1 MKQKKQN
8 LVNYVKNSV
17 NSLSEQKIG
26 SFDVFF
32 HDRFEN
38 DISFKEIV
46 EKINRLLPYDF
57 LSLIDVV
64 YVGNFDFFEKRNI
77 NASYMN
83 GAIYVSPKQDNFND
97 LLDDIVHEI
106 SHAVLERYEEYFYA
120 DGQVEDNFLS
130 KRSKLQK
137 ILKYHD
143 YDISEYD
150 FSNTE
155 YNDMF
160 DQFLYKN
167 IGYEKLNNMTIGLFL
182 APYSITS
189 LDEYFARAFE
199 EYYLGNRVYLRKLCP
214 YVYDKLVSLEQEVT

>member
-32 HDRFEN
+32 HDKFEN

-46 EKINRLLPYDF
+46 EKVNRLLPYDF

-120 DGQVEDNFLS
+120 DGQIENNFLS
-130 KRSKLQK
+130 KRSKLEK

-143 YDISEYD
+143 FDVSQHD
-150 FSNTE
+150 FFNTK
-155 YNDMF
+155 YNDML

-214 YVYDKLVSLEQEVT
+214 YIYDKLVSLEQEVT

>member
-46 EKINRLLPYDF
+46 EKVNRLLPYDF

-120 DGQVEDNFLS
+120 DGQIEDNFLS

-150 FSNTE
+150 FSNTK